1 MTRSEALLRVV
12 SCDFVDHSFP
22 LSYPANIKEILF
34 CTFVKEMLS
43 ILHAKRKTD
52 RFSKNKTRKT
62 LTRKILLGITLPVAK
77 VTAFETSEGTAN
89 RVVTLWERAK
99 TERFVVA
106 MTPVAEAE
114 RLARKE
120 PKGSFG
126 APG

>member
-1 MTRSEALLRVV
+1 MIIFLPDLLKV
-12 SCDFVDHSFP
+12 F
-22 LSYPANIKEILF
+22 AE
-34 CTFVKEMLS
+34 
-43 ILHAKRKTD
+43 KRKTD
-52 RFSKNKTRKT
+52 RFSKNKTPKT
-62 LTRKILLGITLPVAK
+62 LTRKLLLGITLPVAK

>member
-1 MTRSEALLRVV
+1 
-12 SCDFVDHSFP
+12 
-22 LSYPANIKEILF
+22 
-34 CTFVKEMLS
+34 MLS
-43 ILHAKRKTD
+43 ILSKRRKTD
-52 RFSKNKTRKT
+52 RFGKNKTHET

-89 RVVTLWERAK
+89 RVVTLWLRVT

-114 RLARKE
+114 RLARKRS
-120 PKGSFG
+120 KDFFR

>member
-1 MTRSEALLRVV
+1 
-12 SCDFVDHSFP
+12 
-22 LSYPANIKEILF
+22 
-34 CTFVKEMLS
+34 
-43 ILHAKRKTD
+43 
-52 RFSKNKTRKT
+52 
-62 LTRKILLGITLPVAK
+62 LTKKILLGITLPVAE

-114 RLARKE
+114 RLARE
-120 PKGSFG
+120 RLRDFFR

>member
-1 MTRSEALLRVV
+1 
-12 SCDFVDHSFP
+12 
-22 LSYPANIKEILF
+22 
-34 CTFVKEMLS
+34 
-43 ILHAKRKTD
+43 
-52 RFSKNKTRKT
+52 

-114 RLARKE
+114 RLARERSKD
-120 PKGSFG
+120 FFR

>member
-1 MTRSEALLRVV
+1 
-12 SCDFVDHSFP
+12 
-22 LSYPANIKEILF
+22 
-34 CTFVKEMLS
+34 MLA
-43 ILHAKRKTD
+43 ILHQKRKTD
-52 RFSKNKTRKT
+52 RFSKNKTQKT

-114 RLARKE
+114 RLARERLKD
-120 PKGSFG
+120 FFQ